1 MEDNK
6 VDKKEYTMTEE
17 QREFLE
23 DLHLEQL
30 EQMQSTDYWTQD
42 MRFLY

>member
-1 MEDNK
+1 MNENNNATE
-6 VDKKEYTMTEE
+6 KEYATMTEE

-30 EQMQSTDYWTQD
+30 EQM
-42 MRFLY
+42 

>member
-1 MEDNK
+1 MNENNIEENK
-6 VDKKEYTMTEE
+6 DYTMTEE

-30 EQMQSTDYWTQD
+30 EQM
-42 MRFLY
+42 

>member
-1 MEDNK
+1 MDD
-6 VDKKEYTMTEE
+6 VKEKELVMTEE

-30 EQMQSTDYWTQD
+30 EQM
-42 MRFLY
+42 

>member
-1 MEDNK
+1 MNENNK
-6 VDKKEYTMTEE
+6 VEEHKEYIITEE

-30 EQMQSTDYWTQD
+30 EQM
-42 MRFLY
+42 

>member
-1 MEDNK
+1 MDEVKEK
-6 VDKKEYTMTEE
+6 VPVMTEE

-30 EQMQSTDYWTQD
+30 EQM
-42 MRFLY
+42 

>member
-1 MEDNK
+1 MDD
-6 VDKKEYTMTEE
+6 VKEKEPIMTEE

-30 EQMQSTDYWTQD
+30 EQM
-42 MRFLY
+42 

>member
-1 MEDNK
+1 MNDNN
-6 VDKKEYTMTEE
+6 VTEKEYTTMTEE

-30 EQMQSTDYWTQD
+30 EQM
-42 MRFLY
+42 